1 MRDSKCARAAY
12 IEEWGGRTD
21 VGDLVW
27 REAVIIEEIAAHPPN
42 LAEFFVFI
50 AIKGFK
56 VCSTWIDESIIILLF
71 STMIGM
77 QCSTVRQS
85 LKDTFHYL

>member
-1 MRDSKCARAAY
+1 MRKSSLYRGMG
-12 IEEWGGRTD
+12 GGRTD

-42 LAEFFVFI
+42 LAEFFIFTP
-50 AIKGFK
+50 IKGFK
-56 VCSTWIDESIIILLF
+56 VCSTWINESIIIILLF

>member
-1 MRDSKCARAAY
+1 MG
-12 IEEWGGRTD
+12 GGRTD

-42 LAEFFVFI
+42 LAEFFIFTP
-50 AIKGFK
+50 IKGFK
-56 VCSTWIDESIIILLF
+56 VCSTWINESIIIILLF